1 MEKKSM
7 FQNVVSEFENMSLF
21 DINYE
26 SSMDELTDAICFV
39 VINGK
44 LVPID
49 PAGNLFIR
57 TNIPDKIVCCP
68 EDAGLFDTNYEAGED
83 RASSIDEGVGFVL
96 INGELVEAD
105 KVGKRSHTKVSPT
118 IVQ

>member
-1 MEKKSM
+1 ML
-7 FQNVVSEFENMSLF
+7 QNAPYEFENMSLF
-21 DINYE
+21 DSNYE
-26 SSMDELTDAICFV
+26 SSLDGSLDTLAFV

-44 LVPID
+44 LVPSNS
-49 PAGNLFIR
+49 AGNLILR
-57 TNIPDKIVCCP
+57 THIPHRIVCCP
-68 EDAGLFDTNYEAGED
+68 EDAGLFDTNYEAGEE
-83 RASSIDEGVGFVL
+83 RATSIDDGVGFVL